1 MVVVVVVV
9 AVAVAVVVA
18 VVVAVGVAMTTRR
31 AWFDYPPH
39 EPRHPMQDSL
49 YHVLHDYRTAK
60 ACTMKHATARARK
73 RALELIAMIK
83 GRS

>member
-1 MVVVVVVV
+1 MQS
-9 AVAVAVVVA
+9 
-18 VVVAVGVAMTTRR
+18 
-31 AWFDYPPH
+31 P
-39 EPRHPMQDSL
+39 PRHEWVPLMDSL

-83 GRS
+83 GRKPVVY